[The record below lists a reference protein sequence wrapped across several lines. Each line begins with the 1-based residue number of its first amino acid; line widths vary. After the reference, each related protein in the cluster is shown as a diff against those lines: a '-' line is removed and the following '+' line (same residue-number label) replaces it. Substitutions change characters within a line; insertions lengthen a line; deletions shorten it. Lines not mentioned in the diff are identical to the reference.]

1 MERNIERRQLLSL
14 GVVLFLAPALRLFPA
29 EAASA
34 AGRASWLTPL
44 AALPL
49 LVFYAAFLVK
59 LLSLRRE
66 GEALPELLGRTAGR
80 PALALTA
87 LWLLLYAA
95 FVLRA
100 GADRF
105 VGTVYPRASY
115 AVFAEVMGAL
125 ALAGALA
132 GPRALARMGRM
143 LLPFVLGV
151 LLMLLA
157 ISLRGVR
164 LDNLWPLRPS
174 DLPGLAR
181 GALAPLDV
189 VAGAAAAL
197 CFPAR
202 AEKQTPGARRALT
215 LWMLGLCALLTLLA
229 LAVTGSLGHEL
240 TGELSRP
247 FFVLVRTLTFFR
259 TLERVEALV
268 VMLWIFPDF
277 LTASLFLWALSRCL
291 YRLLGGGETGSLA
304 DRAGLKTAKPLLW
317 LCAPAAALLAL
328 VLAPDAQRLERWSQ
342 ALIPACNLL
351 FCFVL
356 LPAVYGLAKWKEKK
370 GDK

>member
-1 MERNIERRQLLSL
+1 MEQNIERRQLLSL

-49 LVFYAAFLVK
+49 LVFYAAFLTK

-66 GEALPELLGRTAGR
+66 GEALPELLGRAAGK

-215 LWMLGLCALLTLLA
+215 LWMLGLWDLPGLSHGLA
-229 LAVTGSLGHEL
+229 LSLG
-240 TGELSRP
+240 
-247 FFVLVRTLTFFR
+247 
-259 TLERVEALV
+259 AL
-268 VMLWIFPDF
+268 
-277 LTASLFLWALSRCL
+277 ALPVPPAR
-291 YRLLGGGETGSLA
+291 RRGGGLA
-304 DRAGLKTAKPLLW
+304 RGPGRAEDGK
-317 LCAPAAALLAL
+317 AAALALRSRRGGARARSRAGRAAARAL
-328 VLAPDAQRLERWSQ
+328 VAGADPGLQ
-342 ALIPACNLL
+342 PA
-351 FCFVL
+351 VL
-356 LPAVYGLAKWKEKK
+356 LRAAARGLRPREMAGEKEPGAVKEVEGERSGL
-370 GDK
+370 